1 MTDTVPLSVKWG
13 KESVTFEFVVA
24 GGVKGLKTELEE
36 KTRVPSDRMKL
47 MAKSKG
53 EEGEALQRSEMAVV
67 LSVSAD
73 NFS

>member
-13 KESVTFEFVVA
+13 KETIIFDFVVA

-36 KTRVPSDRMKL
+36 KTRVPCDRMKL

-53 EEGEALQRSEMAVV
+53 GGYKIVQKCFCIIEKTCS
-67 LSVSAD
+67 
-73 NFS
+73 

>member
-1 MTDTVPLSVKWG
+1 MSGTVPLSVKWG
-13 KESVTFEFVVA
+13 KETITFDFVVA

-53 EEGEALQRSEMAVV
+53 TTTACLFIRRGAR
-67 LSVSAD
+67 
-73 NFS
+73 